1 MPLPFAAVGRETAN
15 GRKTKNGA
23 RLRARPDNPARAG
36 AHARA
41 PLPERIKWTAGR
53 AGSFAYCL
61 GLLSPCLPVTPAIR
75 ALSQA
80 AYPGVVAFAP
90 FI

>member
-36 AHARA
+36 AHASA
-41 PLPERIKWTAGR
+41 PLPERIK
-53 AGSFAYCL
+53 
-61 GLLSPCLPVTPAIR
+61 
-75 ALSQA
+75 
-80 AYPGVVAFAP
+80 
-90 FI
+90 